1 MSGLAAPLVPS
12 PSAEFLRIA
21 WLVYRGNPHSGGQ
34 GVYTRYVARELRDM
48 GHHVEVLSGQPY
60 PVLDDGVKLIKVPS
74 MDLFR
79 ADDPWHIPTLSEI
92 KERFQMG
99 GGPAAWG
106 IDFFEFAHMCTSG
119 FPEPWTFSMRA
130 RRYLRAHAT
139 EFDIV
144 HDNQCFG
151 YGVRGMV
158 RDGLPVVATLHHPIT
173 VDRDLEIADL
183 PRVYPSK
190 ASIGYLKR
198 RWSLYRWYGFLG
210 MQVDVAKGIPRIITV
225 SESSKRDI
233 VAQMHVPADQL
244 HIVPVGVDH
253 ERFKPMPHIT
263 RRPHRIMTTASAD
276 VPLKGL
282 RPLLEAL
289 AKVRVEHPI
298 DVVIVGKK
306 REGSVLPEL
315 LDRLGLN
322 DVVTFES
329 GVSDDRIVELYN
341 EAEMVVVPSL
351 YEGFSIPAIE
361 SMACGTPL
369 ITTTGGALPEV
380 VGPSGEA
387 AITVAPND
395 PDALAAA
402 ILLVLRDPALRA
414 ALGAAGRARV
424 LKGFTWRVAAEGC
437 VEQYRA
443 LLEDNARAAHDALA
457 SGSTGL
463 SSGSSSVVAPAS
475 GTVSNSTKA
484 KGVLAS
490 ATEAASGAAKGATEF
505 AKNQAKNLGR
515 K

>member
-1 MSGLAAPLVPS
+1 MQS
-12 PSAEFLRIA
+12 PPASPASDALRIA

-34 GVYTRYVARELRDM
+34 GVYTRYIARELQSM
-48 GHHVEVLSGQPY
+48 GHYVEVLSGPPY
-60 PVLDDGVKLIKVPS
+60 PILDDGVRLVKIAS

-79 ADDPWHIPTLSEI
+79 ADDPWHIPSPHEI
-92 KERFQMG
+92 AERFRMADG
-99 GGPAAWG
+99 IADLG
-106 IDFFEFAHMCTSG
+106 IDAFEFAHMCTSG
-119 FPEPWTFSMRA
+119 FPEPWTYSMRA
-130 RRYLRAHAT
+130 RRYLRRNAHD
-139 EFDIV
+139 FDVV

-151 YGVRGMV
+151 YGVKGIQD
-158 RDGLPVVATLHHPIT
+158 DGLAVVATLHHPIT

-190 ASIGYLKR
+190 LSAKYAKR
-198 RWSLYRWYGFLG
+198 RWSLWRWYGFLG
-210 MQVDVAKGIPRIITV
+210 MQVRVARQIPRIITV

-233 VAQMHVPADQL
+233 VDQMHVRPEQL

-253 ERFKPMPHIT
+253 QRFRPMPDVA
-263 RRPHRIMTTASAD
+263 RVPHRIMTTASAD

-289 AKVRVEHPI
+289 AKVRTEHPI

-361 SMACGTPL
+361 AMACGTPL

-380 VGPSGEA
+380 VGRNGEA
-387 AITVAPND
+387 ALTVAPND
-395 PDALAAA
+395 PESLAIA
-402 ILLVLRDPALRA
+402 ILEMLRSAELRGR
-414 ALGAAGRARV
+414 LGAAGRARV
-424 LKGFTWRVAAEGC
+424 LQGFTWRVAAEGC
-437 VEQYRA
+437 LEQYRA
-443 LLEDNARAAHDALA
+443 RIDECDRAKHDAA
-457 SGSTGL
+457 M
-463 SSGSSSVVAPAS
+463 
-475 GTVSNSTKA
+475 
-484 KGVLAS
+484 GVRS
-490 ATEAASGAAKGATEF
+490 
-505 AKNQAKNLGR
+505 
-515 K
+515 

>member
-1 MSGLAAPLVPS
+1 MAAVTASSLTPGDPE
-12 PSAEFLRIA
+12 ALRIA

-48 GHHVEVLSGQPY
+48 GHYVEVLSGQPY
-60 PVLDDGVKLIKVPS
+60 PVLDEGLRLVKIPS
-74 MDLFR
+74 LDLFR
-79 ADDPWHIPTLSEI
+79 ADDPWHIPRPHEI
-92 KERFQMG
+92 AERFRMADG
-99 GGPAAWG
+99 AGDIA
-106 IDFFEFAHMCTSG
+106 IDALEFAHMCTSG
-119 FPEPWTFSMRA
+119 FPEPWTYSLRV
-130 RRYLRAHAT
+130 RRYMHRHAHD
-139 EFDIV
+139 FDIV

-151 YGVRGMV
+151 YGIKGIQD
-158 RDGLPVVATLHHPIT
+158 DGLPVVATLHHPIT

-190 ASIGYLKR
+190 RSVSYVKR
-198 RWSLYRWYGFLG
+198 RWSLMRWYGFLG
-210 MQVDVAKGIPRIITV
+210 MQVKVARQIPRIITV

-233 VAQMHVPADQL
+233 VAQMHVRPEQL

-253 ERFKPMPHIT
+253 ERFKPLARVT
-263 RRPHRIMTTASAD
+263 RVPHRIMTTASAD

-289 AKVRVEHPI
+289 AKVRTEHPI

-361 SMACGTPL
+361 AMACGTPL
-369 ITTTGGALPEV
+369 VTTTGGALPEV

-387 AITVAPND
+387 ALTVEPNN
-395 PDALAAA
+395 PEALAAA
-402 ILLVLRDPALRA
+402 ILQVLRSAELRA
-414 ALGAAGRARV
+414 RLGAAGRARV
-424 LKGFTWRVAAEGC
+424 LQGFTWRVAAEGC

-443 LLEDNARAAHDALA
+443 ALSDKAKADHDAARPAAPARA
-457 SGSTGL
+457 T
-463 SSGSSSVVAPAS
+463 
-475 GTVSNSTKA
+475 A
-484 KGVLAS
+484 K
-490 ATEAASGAAKGATEF
+490 
-505 AKNQAKNLGR
+505 
-515 K
+515 

>member
-1 MSGLAAPLVPS
+1 MSATAPRLLPS
-12 PSAEFLRIA
+12 PNAEFLRIA

-34 GVYTRYVARELRDM
+34 GVYTRYVARELRSM
-48 GHHVEVLSGQPY
+48 GHFVDVLSGQPY
-60 PVLDDGVKLIKVPS
+60 PVLDDGVHLIKVPS
-74 MDLFR
+74 LDLFR
-79 ADDPWHIPTLSEI
+79 AEDPWHVPTIAEV
-92 KERFQMG
+92 KERFKIAKSSMEI
-99 GGPAAWG
+99 G

-119 FPEPWTFSMRA
+119 FPEPWTYSLRV
-130 RRYLRAHAT
+130 RRYLKAHQT
-139 EFDIV
+139 EYDMV

-151 YGVRGMV
+151 YGIKGVQD
-158 RDGLPVVATLHHPIT
+158 DGLPVVATLHHPIT

-183 PRVYPSK
+183 PRVFPSK
-190 ASIGYLKR
+190 MNLKYAKR
-198 RWSLYRWYGFLG
+198 RWSLMRWYGFLG
-210 MQVDVAKGIPRIITV
+210 MQVKVARQIPRIITV

-233 VAQMHVPADQL
+233 VAQMHVPAEQL

-253 ERFKPMPHIT
+253 ERFKPNPSIT

-289 AKVRVEHPI
+289 AKVKAEHPI

-329 GVSDDRIVELYN
+329 GVSDERIVELYN

-361 SMACGTPL
+361 AMACGTPL

-387 AITVAPND
+387 ALTVPPND
-395 PDALAAA
+395 PAALAAA
-402 ILLVLRDPALRA
+402 ILQVLRDENLRKR
-414 ALGAAGRARV
+414 LGESGRKRV
-424 LKGFTWRVAAEGC
+424 LNGFTWRVAAEGC

-443 LLEDNARAAHDALA
+443 TLEDRARQLHD
-457 SGSTGL
+457 
-463 SSGSSSVVAPAS
+463 
-475 GTVSNSTKA
+475 NSTT
-484 KGVLAS
+484 S
-490 ATEAASGAAKGATEF
+490 AGK
-505 AKNQAKNLGR
+505 
-515 K
+515 

>member
-1 MSGLAAPLVPS
+1 MNKSLPLS
-12 PSAEFLRIA
+12 LDAEFLRIA

-34 GVYTRYVARELRDM
+34 GVYTRYVARELRAL
-48 GHHVEVLSGQPY
+48 GHHVDVLSGQPY
-60 PVLDDGVKLIKVPS
+60 PVLDDGVRLIKLPGL
-74 MDLFR
+74 DLFR
-79 ADDPWHIPTLSEI
+79 DDDPWHIPRPKEI
-92 KERFQMG
+92 AERFG
-99 GGPAAWG
+99 RARELGFAEFG
-106 IDFFEFAHMCTSG
+106 IDALEFAHMCTSG
-119 FPEPWTFSMRA
+119 FPEPLTYSLRA

-139 EFDIV
+139 DYDIV

-151 YGVRGMV
+151 YGIKGIQD
-158 RDGLPVVATLHHPIT
+158 DGLPIVATLHHPIT

-183 PRVYPSK
+183 PKVFQSK
-190 ASIGYLKR
+190 RSLTYWKR
-198 RWSLYRWYGFLG
+198 RWSLMRWYGFLG
-210 MQVDVAKGIPRIITV
+210 MQVGVARQIPRIITV

-233 VAQMHVPADQL
+233 VAQMHVPAGQL

-253 ERFKPMPHIT
+253 ERFKPMPEVV

-289 AKVRVEHPI
+289 AKVRTEHPI

-315 LDRLGLN
+315 LERLGLD

-329 GVSDDRIVELYN
+329 SVSDERIVELYN

-380 VGPSGEA
+380 VGPNGEA
-387 AITVAPND
+387 ALTVVPGD
-395 PDALAAA
+395 PEALAAA
-402 ILLVLRDPALRA
+402 ILELLRNPELRA
-414 ALGAAGRARV
+414 RLGAAGRARV

-443 LLEDNARAAHDALA
+443 LLEDRARA
-457 SGSTGL
+457 T
-463 SSGSSSVVAPAS
+463 
-475 GTVSNSTKA
+475 
-484 KGVLAS
+484 AS
-490 ATEAASGAAKGATEF
+490 AVKSK
-505 AKNQAKNLGR
+505 
-515 K
+515 

>member
-1 MSGLAAPLVPS
+1 MSGPSSRLLPS
-12 PSAEFLRIA
+12 PNAEFLRIA

-48 GHHVEVLSGQPY
+48 GHYVEVLSGQPY
-60 PVLDDGVKLIKVPS
+60 PVLDDGVKLIKIPS
-74 MDLFR
+74 LDLFR
-79 ADDPWHIPTLSEI
+79 ADDPWHIPKLGEI
-92 KERFQMG
+92 KERFKMADG
-99 GGPAAWG
+99 VSDVAT
-106 IDFFEFAHMCTSG
+106 DFFEFAHMCTSG
-119 FPEPWTFSMRA
+119 FPEPWTYSMRV
-130 RRYLRAHAT
+130 RRYLRAHKT

-151 YGVRGMV
+151 YGIKGIQE
-158 RDGLPVVATLHHPIT
+158 DGLPVVATLHHPIT

-190 ASIGYLKR
+190 MNIGYVKR
-198 RWSLYRWYGFLG
+198 RWSLMRWYGFLG
-210 MQVDVAKGIPRIITV
+210 MQVKVARQIPRIITV

-233 VAQMHVPADQL
+233 VAQMHVAAEQL

-253 ERFKPMPHIT
+253 ERFKPNPNIV

-289 AKVRVEHPI
+289 AKVRSEHPV

-329 GVSDDRIVELYN
+329 GVSDERIVELYN

-380 VGPSGEA
+380 VGPNGEA
-387 AITVAPND
+387 ALTVAPND
-395 PDALAAA
+395 PDALAVA
-402 ILLVLRDPALRA
+402 ILKVLRDPSLRKH
-414 ALGAAGRARV
+414 LGEAGRARV

-443 LLEDNARAAHDALA
+443 QLEDNARKQHNA
-457 SGSTGL
+457 G
-463 SSGSSSVVAPAS
+463 
-475 GTVSNSTKA
+475 K
-484 KGVLAS
+484 
-490 ATEAASGAAKGATEF
+490 
-505 AKNQAKNLGR
+505 Q
-515 K
+515 